1 MLHGVRMPSFMRESQ
16 KLLFWAGGLSIA
28 ASVVHGALVSSHA
41 DEWWLYGTF
50 FMLASAAQGIYGFA
64 ILGSHMVNG
73 SPISERWPLRYRRA
87 FYLAGMVGNA
97 LLVGMYVLSRTVG
110 VPLGPEAGE
119 VEGWDVLGVLT
130 KAMELAVIA
139 TLAVLLGGTRARRA
153 AAGAVSG

>member
-1 MLHGVRMPSFMRESQ
+1 MRESQ

-73 SPISERWPLRYRRA
+73 SPISERWPLRARRA
-87 FYLAGMVGNA
+87 FYLGGIVGNA
-97 LLVGMYVLSRTVG
+97 LLVGMYVVSRTVG

-119 VEGWDVLGVLT
+119 VEAWDVLGVLT
-130 KAMELAVIA
+130 KMMELAVIA
-139 TLAVLLGGTRARRA
+139 TLAALLGGTRAGRA
-153 AAGAVSG
+153 TTRPVSG